1 MRMPKTKRL
10 RRLGIAAL
18 VVGGSAA
25 GVTAIG
31 GSADAVPS
39 CPNKTAQLDNLAMHN
54 SQFGT
59 QLSAC
64 DAPPAGLQ
72 VIGKIDLQKIAQDRN
87 SNASSANLGS
97 VRIPVYAPPKK
108 Y

>member
-1 MRMPKTKRL
+1 MAMSKTKRL

-25 GVTAIG
+25 GASAIG

-39 CPNKTAQLDNLAMHN
+39 CPTKTPNIENLIQHNAQMH
-54 SQFGT
+54 T

-72 VIGKIDLQKIAQDRN
+72 VIGKINLQKIAEERN

-97 VRIPVYAPPKK
+97 VRLPVYAPPKIP
-108 Y
+108 